1 MYTISLKPRENR
13 ERGKNPKSNFKS
25 WKWLHRIVFMAFV
38 SYFISRV
45 GMSCLKLMEEDLGTI
60 EKKAV
65 VYRVLYPSFTFCHGK
80 GIEVFDNHTWTFP
93 KPTTETLKLVK
104 QSYFRNDR

>member
-1 MYTISLKPRENR
+1 MNTISLKPRENQ
-13 ERGKNPKSNFKS
+13 ERGKNQKSDFKS
-25 WKWLHRIVFMAFV
+25 CKWLHRIVFMAFV

-65 VYRVLYPSFTFCHGK
+65 VYRVLYPSALVHLLSWK
-80 GIEVFDNHTWTFP
+80 RKRGIR
-93 KPTTETLKLVK
+93 
-104 QSYFRNDR
+104 QSYLDVPKTDNRDIENG